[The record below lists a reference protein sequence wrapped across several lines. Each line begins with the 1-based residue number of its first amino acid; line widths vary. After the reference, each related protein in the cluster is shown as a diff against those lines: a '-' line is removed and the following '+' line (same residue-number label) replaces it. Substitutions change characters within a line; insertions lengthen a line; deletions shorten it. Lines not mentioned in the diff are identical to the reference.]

1 MSLIYEDIYMPEA
14 REITLNL
21 KCELRGRGMLACH
34 SLAGEDR

>member
-1 MSLIYEDIYMPEA
+1 MPEA

-34 SLAGEDR
+34 FLAGEDR